1 MNKNILEGKWG
12 QLKGSIQKEWG
23 KLTDDDMDKIGG
35 DINKLKGKLQEV
47 YGMTEKEVEE
57 QLKKIK
63 K

>member
-35 DINKLKGKLQEV
+35 DINKLKGKLQEA

-57 QLKKIK
+57 QLKKLK